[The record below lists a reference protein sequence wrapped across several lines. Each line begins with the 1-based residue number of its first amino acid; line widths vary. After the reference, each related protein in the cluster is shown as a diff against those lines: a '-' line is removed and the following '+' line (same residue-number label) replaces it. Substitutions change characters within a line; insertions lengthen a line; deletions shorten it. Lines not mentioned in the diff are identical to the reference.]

1 MRWVLRL
8 GAVIVS
14 LVGAPSAL
22 AATDT
27 VTNTLDGAGTGPAG
41 SLRYVLANAGAGDT
55 IVFAPGVS
63 GTITL
68 TNGTLGLTKSV
79 TITGPGAGTL
89 AIDGGGS
96 TGILSITAGPVSVSG
111 LTFTHGAAQDGG
123 AIQAS
128 AGALL
133 TVSDSV
139 FSGNSATAIGGA
151 IAVQSSLSVS
161 DSTFTGNSAG
171 GAAGEGGA
179 IFAHIPF
186 TVVNSTFSANT
197 AGSSGGAIGD
207 GTGTFAGNGP
217 QITNS
222 TFTGNVA
229 GGPGAHGFGG
239 AMVVSGAILE
249 SDSIDGNSAGPTGV
263 GGGIYSDNT
272 AVDGTIAAGNSAG
285 TGANCNA
292 RVLSS
297 SFSLEGP
304 AGSSSCG
311 FDLVSAD
318 PLLGPLASNGGMTRT
333 QALGAGSP
341 AIDAVPAASCLT
353 ITDQR
358 GGPRPDATESSC
370 DVGAYE
376 TQAPSAS
383 ITAPVNGATYTLGQV
398 VDAAFACTPGLG
410 AVLQSCV
417 GTAANGAPIDTST
430 SGRHTF
436 SVTATDTDGQT
447 ATATSGYTVVGPPAV
462 VISSPAVG
470 ASYVQGQ
477 TVAAAYSCQDTAGG
491 PGIQSCTGPVASGSA
506 IDTSTLGQHSFAVTA
521 TSLDGQTATATGS
534 YTITAA
540 SVPVQTAPPTISGT
554 PLPGDTISC
563 STGTWS
569 GSPTGYTYQ
578 WDRDGQPIPG
588 ATGATYTVQIGD
600 EAQTL
605 SCVVTASNQTGPGAP
620 ATSAGVLVAVKGT
633 LGCPKPSGRLDGRQ
647 LGPLALGLSRAQEQ
661 HKLPRFKVI
670 GYGFDNFCLYAGWGI
685 RVGYPSQKLLHEL
698 APTTR
703 RELRGRIVIALTAN
717 PYYTLNGVK
726 PGATLAT
733 AAHKLKLGRGF
744 HIGRNDWYIALGAR
758 ANDVIKVRHGIVQEV
773 GIIDTRLTTNRPA
786 QQRLLTSFGAV

>member
-1 MRWVLRL
+1 
-8 GAVIVS
+8 VIVS

-41 SLRYVLANAGAGDT
+41 SLRNVLANAIAGDT

-96 TGILSITAGPVSVSG
+96 TAILSITAGPVSVSG
-111 LTFTHGAAQDGG
+111 LTFTHGAAQEGG
-123 AIQAS
+123 AIQAIS
-128 AGALL
+128 GAPL
-133 TVSDSV
+133 TVSHSV
-139 FSGNSATAIGGA
+139 FSGNSATQGGGA
-151 IAVQSSLSVS
+151 IVAVSSLTVS
-161 DSTFTGNSAG
+161 DSRFTGNSAG
-171 GAAGEGGA
+171 GAFGEGGA
-179 IFAHIPF
+179 IFAHIPL

-197 AGSSGGAIGD
+197 AGSSGGAISD
-207 GTGTFAGNGP
+207 GTHTFSGNGP

-229 GGPGAHGFGG
+229 GGPGRQGFGG
-239 AMVVSGAILE
+239 AMAITGAILTN
-249 SDSIDGNSAGPTGV
+249 DSIDGNSAGPTGV
-263 GGGIYSDNT
+263 GGGIYSGT
-272 AVDGTIAAGNSAG
+272 STVTVDGTIMAGNSAG
-285 TGANCNA
+285 TGANCDTPA
-292 RVLSS
+292 IAS

-318 PLLGPLASNGGMTRT
+318 PLLGPLASNGGMTQT

-341 AIDAVPAASCLT
+341 AIDAIPSASCLT

-358 GGPRPDATESSC
+358 GDPRPDATESNC

-383 ITAPVNGATYTLGQV
+383 ITAPVSGTTYTAGQV
-398 VDAAFACTPGLG
+398 VEAAFACAPGLG

-417 GTAANGAPIDTST
+417 GTAANGTAIDTST
-430 SGRHTF
+430 PGRHTF
-436 SVTATDTDGQT
+436 TVTATDTDGQT
-447 ATATSGYTVVGPPAV
+447 VTATSAYTVVGPPTV
-462 VISSPAVG
+462 VISSPAAG

-491 PGIQSCTGPVASGSA
+491 PGIQSCTGPVPSGSA
-506 IDTSTLGQHSFAVTA
+506 IDTSTLGQHSFGVTA
-521 TSLDGQTATATGS
+521 TSLDGQTATATSS
-534 YTITAA
+534 YTVTAA
-540 SVPVQTAPPTISGT
+540 SAVPVPVDTAPPTISGT

-744 HIGRNDWYIALGAR
+744 HIGRNDWYIAPGAR